1 MTSGMFKC
9 NSLLPEKLI
18 GVIRALQDLPGNTE
32 YTDLRGRRWWF
43 YVFSVFCCLWVF
55 CLFYFVLCCFIW
67 KEIGQVEKVN
77 MNIVNELQL
86 LLELMTSKG
95 FALQLQM

>member
-1 MTSGMFKC
+1 MGF
-9 NSLLPEKLI
+9 
-18 GVIRALQDLPGNTE
+18 
-32 YTDLRGRRWWF
+32 
-43 YVFSVFCCLWVF
+43 
-55 CLFYFVLCCFIW
+55 LFYFVLCCFIW

-86 LLELMTSKG
+86 LLELMTSTG